1 MPSSNRYYTRF
12 IPREEVGNVTRWEFG
27 SVDGREAL
35 QMLAAEPEAI
45 APEPPPQPAPGIDE
59 AEHEALLRQAR
70 EEGHARG
77 LAEGR
82 EQERLQWQQRMDDY
96 IAGQGQEAAQ
106 RIDALVQILQAR
118 LRDLQQNMAQ
128 EVLELSCEI
137 ARQVVRQELRSNPQ
151 ALKPVVQEALGMLVD
166 DGRPATVRLNP
177 QDHALLADAL
187 GQQMAAAS
195 VQWVADAVVPPGGC
209 LAEQAGTVVD
219 GTLEKRWQ
227 RAIAPLGLASAWEEA
242 PHDDV
247 H

>member
-1 MPSSNRYYTRF
+1 MTTHSSKSRLYARF
-12 IPREEVGNVTRWEFG
+12 IPSEEVGDVTQWQFG
-27 SVDGREAL
+27 SVDGSDVKVEV
-35 QMLAAEPEAI
+35 PEEVV
-45 APEPPPQPAPGIDE
+45 PVEVELDE
-59 AEHEALLRQAR
+59 AARQELLEQAGEEAF
-70 EEGHARG
+70 ARG
-77 LAEGR
+77 Q
-82 EQERLQWQQRMDDY
+82 EQGTAQAALQWQQRMDDY

-106 RIDALVQILQAR
+106 RIDALVQTLQAR
-118 LRDLQQNMAQ
+118 LQDLQQNMAQ

-227 RAIAPLGLASAWEEA
+227 RAIAPLGLASAWEET
-242 PHDDV
+242 PHDDD